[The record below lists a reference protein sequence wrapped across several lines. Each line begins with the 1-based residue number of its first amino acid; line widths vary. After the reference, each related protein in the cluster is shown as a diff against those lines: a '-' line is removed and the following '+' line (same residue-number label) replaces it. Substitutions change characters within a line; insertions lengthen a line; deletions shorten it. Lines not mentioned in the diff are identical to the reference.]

1 MNGCLVEVKS
11 INSTRIAKKHVSS
24 KAPKEKKDNAPF
36 SEEFGFSSRQFHL
49 LAKGSPVGIALYKIV
64 FNEKGEPT
72 DFVTLEVN
80 SQFEQTLRVKRESI
94 LFKKVS
100 DVYPKISECPINW
113 TKFFGKVA
121 SSGAS
126 ATKEGFF
133 PLNSRHY
140 QIYAYSPKPGYCIAV
155 YLDITDQKEAQIQQ
169 LKLQK
174 ETQLALEANA
184 KKYRNII
191 KHVPAGICEIES
203 GPKFRNVNDA
213 ICKMFGYSEQELL
226 ALNPLDLLSAESKKN
241 YQEKIYRNLRE
252 RGFADSLEL
261 RLKAKGGRE
270 IWCIVNAKVTRLED
284 KIDGAFV
291 VVYDVTARKKAEA
304 ELLFAEKRYRQLYD
318 TTRDGIMARNLD
330 GKMIHCNQAYA
341 NMLGYT
347 KKELKTLP
355 VTQLITPKW
364 YKPRRRVINKVLQTG
379 RSIISEREY
388 RRKDGSIFYA
398 SVRTWPITDSKGS
411 VVGVWS
417 IVRDISEQKQLQ
429 KNLQQH
435 AEILEKLVEERT
447 KQLKDS
453 ERLVAIGQ
461 TAGMVGHDLRNP
473 LQTITCEL
481 YLAQNDLDSL
491 PEGEAKKNLQETM
504 RVIEEQ
510 TVYMDKIISD
520 LQAFVQPVRIEK
532 KPVNLQ
538 DLICTVLSTVTIPAN
553 IQIQT
558 QISRQFSHINADSEL
573 LKRVLINLVTN
584 AVQAMPQG
592 GTVTISAEVNAKN
605 QISVAVKDTGVGISD
620 DIKKQIFTPL
630 FTTKPRG
637 QGFGLAVCKRV
648 MEAHSGTISF
658 KSKLGEGA
666 EFTLTFPND

>member
-1 MNGCLVEVKS
+1 MKS
-11 INSTRIAKKHVSS
+11 INSTRVARKQVSSS
-24 KAPKEKKDNAPF
+24 KAPNEKKGNTHF

-64 FNEKGEPT
+64 FDEKGEPI

-80 SQFEQTLRVKRESI
+80 SQFEQTLHVKRESI

-100 DVYPKISECPINW
+100 EVNPKITECPINW

-126 ATKEGFF
+126 ATKEAYL

-140 QIYAYSPKPGYCIAV
+140 QVYAYSPKPGYCIAV

-174 ETQLALEANA
+174 ETQSALEANA
-184 KKYRNII
+184 KRYRNII
-191 KHVPAGICEIES
+191 KHVPAGICEIEP

-226 ALNPLDLLSAESKKN
+226 AINPLDLLSAESKKN
-241 YQEKIYRNLRE
+241 YQEKIYENLKE

-261 RLKAKGGRE
+261 RLKVKGGRE
-270 IWCIVNAKVTRLED
+270 IWCIVNAKVTHFEG
-284 KIDGAFV
+284 KINGAFV

-347 KKELKTLP
+347 KKELKKLP

-364 YKPRRRVINKVLQTG
+364 YKPRQRVINKVLQTG

-398 SVRTWPITDSKGS
+398 SVRTWPITDSRGS

-481 YLAQNDLDSL
+481 YLAQNDLDAL
-491 PEGEAKKNLQETM
+491 PDGETKKNLQETM

-538 DLICTVLSTVTIPAN
+538 ELICAVLSTVTIPAN

-558 QISRQFSHINADSEL
+558 QISRQFSHVNADLEL
-573 LKRVLINLVTN
+573 LKRVLINLITN
-584 AVQAMPQG
+584 AVQAMPKG
-592 GTVTISAEVNAKN
+592 GIVTVAAEVNAKN

-648 MEAHSGTISF
+648 MEAHGGTITF

-666 EFTLTFPND
+666 EFILTFPND